1 MKLKIKIENFASN
14 INESHWYY
22 RATKSNIYLSLGAI
36 KGLVIRAL
44 NQLLMKGIKMVS
56 IKISLILLDEYQI
69 A

>member
-36 KGLVIRAL
+36 KGVGY
-44 NQLLMKGIKMVS
+44 QSVKS
-56 IKISLILLDEYQI
+56 IVDERYQNGKYKDFLILLDEYQI